1 MQKAASLLQFTQL
14 DEGACVAMDSR
25 GRQARDRDRICVM
38 LERMP
43 RISPTLEGFRAVF
56 RRPSFT
62 LAEITWRWTAGAT
75 TVVLLLFGLVEFL
88 GTLPVTDR
96 ELLFLRTR
104 HPYLVIQALAHILH
118 GSVSRAVISLML
130 AVLLLTLVWIVA
142 ASFGRY
148 VTVSALLDYFRDAA
162 AGANRGEGDVVG
174 NVSRTAMASREGAPV
189 RVLVRLNFLRA
200 AVTLAALASFAGAA
214 ILAGFAS
221 ADGRPRPGLALLVF
235 LILAALICMA
245 WNSLNWM
252 LSLAGIFAV
261 RDHDDA
267 LTAISTAA
275 SFSGD
280 RAAAIFSVSTWT
292 GLVHL
297 AAFIGATAV
306 VSIPLGFVAFVQ
318 WRLVVAIVLIFT
330 LAYFAIADW
339 IYMARLAGYVCIA
352 EMPEGLGTTP
362 PVVSPVVLDT
372 SLQTT
377 MDRDEPILSDVPL
390 RFATP

>member
-1 MQKAASLLQFTQL
+1 
-14 DEGACVAMDSR
+14 MDSR

-267 LTAISTAA
+267 LTAISTAVVFQPR
-275 SFSGD
+275 SRRRHLLREHLD
-280 RAAAIFSVSTWT
+280 RASSPGGIHRRDRSRFHPAGFCCLRAMAA
-292 GLVHL
+292 GGR
-297 AAFIGATAV
+297 A
-306 VSIPLGFVAFVQ
+306 
-318 WRLVVAIVLIFT
+318 R
-330 LAYFAIADW
+330 ADFH
-339 IYMARLAGYVCIA
+339 ARLFRDRRLDLHGAPRRVRLHRRDAGR
-352 EMPEGLGTTP
+352 LGDNAP
-362 PVVSPVVLDT
+362 SCFAGCSRHVAPDN
-372 SLQTT
+372 
-377 MDRDEPILSDVPL
+377 DRP
-390 RFATP
+390 